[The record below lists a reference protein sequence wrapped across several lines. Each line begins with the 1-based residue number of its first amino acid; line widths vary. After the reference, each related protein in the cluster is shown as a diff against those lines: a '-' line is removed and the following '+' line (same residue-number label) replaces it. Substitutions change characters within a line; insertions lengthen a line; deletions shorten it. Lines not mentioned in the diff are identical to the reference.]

1 MKLKKVIGRFFEGA
15 LAWVFII
22 VILPLLLLML
32 IGSII
37 YTPVDY
43 IIFKR
48 SAYQKDFP
56 RKYKWLCGTHI
67 NNRLYTII
75 KKNCLPIT
83 YLRDPEDYEM
93 SGDFIYKDTLLN
105 FSEPFFYDK
114 KREAW
119 LFWPGGEGGDETD
132 EDANENEGYS
142 EDSTDD
148 CLVWQDSVE
157 IIMDMLRERHPDV
170 SCSKVIFFYEEKM
183 AKDLYGK
190 AALEKLRQNEAF
202 VVYENR
208 RLKETLLDYIKEN

>member
-1 MKLKKVIGRFFEGA
+1 MKPKKVIGRFFEGA
-15 LAWVFII
+15 LAWIFII

-32 IGSII
+32 IGAII

-67 NNRLYTII
+67 NNRLYTVI
-75 KKNCLPIT
+75 KENRLPIT
-83 YLRDPEDYEM
+83 YLRDPDDYEM
-93 SGDFIYKDTLLN
+93 SGDFIYGDTLLN

-119 LFWPGGEGGDETD
+119 LFWPGGGDGEETD
-132 EDANENEGYS
+132 AEEDEGYS
-142 EDSTDD
+142 EDSTED
-148 CLVWQDSVE
+148 CLEWHDSVE
-157 IIMDMLRERHPDV
+157 LIIDMLRQRHPGV
-170 SCSKVIFFYEEKM
+170 SCSKVVFFYEEKM
-183 AKDLYGK
+183 ARDLYGK
-190 AALEKLRQNEAF
+190 SALEKLRENGTF
-202 VVYENR
+202 VVYEKR